1 MAAKQEHLSI
11 GTFLL
16 VKVAWEA
23 KPYLMLIES
32 ISEQW
37 LVLRATDRPHFTL
50 QIPRIEGRTLEYVSL
65 GDGGQLH

>member
-1 MAAKQEHLSI
+1 
-11 GTFLL
+11 
-16 VKVAWEA
+16 
-23 KPYLMLIES
+23 MLIES

-37 LVLRATDRPHFTL
+37 LMVRATDRPHFTL